1 VIDLRG
7 RRVGILEAR
16 LAGEAAALVR
26 RHGGVPVAAPAL
38 REEPFPAGPAVAA
51 FLDELAAGRVGL
63 VVWQTGAG
71 VAALF
76 REAEAQGRADELRNG
91 LARIRMLSRGP
102 KPAAALAAR
111 GLRPTHGVASPYTTA
126 DVLRALD
133 GLEVAGQGV
142 AVVHYGEPNEPL
154 ALGLRARGARLVE
167 LQVYLWRP
175 PVDDRPLRALAAD
188 VVAARVDAVLF
199 TSQVQVRHLWEAAP
213 PPVRALLPAA
223 FAGPVVAAAVGPT
236 CAEALHAYGVRD
248 VVTPENPKLGP
259 LVAALSRRLQERPLR
274 SPEAAEVRS

>member
-7 RRVGILEAR
+7 CRVGILEAR
-16 LAGEAAALVR
+16 LASEAAALVR

-51 FLDELAAGRVGL
+51 FLDELSAGRIGL
-63 VVWQTGAG
+63 VVWQTGVG
-71 VAALF
+71 VTAVF
-76 REAEAQGRADELRNG
+76 REAEAQGRAAELHDG
-91 LARIRMLSRGP
+91 LARIRTLSRGP
-102 KPAAALAAR
+102 KPAAALAAQ

-133 GLEVAGQGV
+133 GLDVLGQGV
-142 AVVHYGEPNEPL
+142 GVVHYGEPNEPL

-175 PVDDRPLRALAAD
+175 PADDRPLQALAAD
-188 VVAARVDAVLF
+188 VAAGRVDAVLF
-199 TSQVQVRHLWEAAP
+199 TSQIQVRHLWEAAAA
-213 PPVRALLPAA
+213 VRPLLAESFNGA
-223 FAGPVVAAAVGPT
+223 VIAAAVGPT
-236 CAEALHAYGVRD
+236 CAEALRAYGVRD

-259 LVAALSRRLQERPLR
+259 LVAALSRRLAERPRR
-274 SPEAAEVRS
+274 SPEAAEVHP

>member
-51 FLDELAAGRVGL
+51 FLDELSAGLIGL
-63 VVWQTGAG
+63 VVWQTGVG
-71 VAALF
+71 VAAVF
-76 REAEAQGRADELRNG
+76 READALGRAGELRDG
-91 LARIRMLSRGP
+91 LARVRMLSRGP
-102 KPAAALAAR
+102 KPAAALAVQ

-133 GLEVAGQGV
+133 GLDVLGQGV
-142 AVVHYGEPNEPL
+142 GVVHYGEPNEPL
-154 ALGLRARGARLVE
+154 ALGLRARGARLIE

-175 PVDDRPLRALAAD
+175 PADDRPLQALAED
-188 VVAARVDAVLF
+188 VAAGRIDAVLF
-199 TSQVQVRHLWEAAP
+199 TSQIQVRHLWEAAR
-213 PPVRALLPAA
+213 PPVRMLLPVA
-223 FAGPVVAAAVGPT
+223 FAGAVVAAAVGPT

-274 SPEAAEVRS
+274 SPEAAEVRP